1 MTAERL
7 ATGDLTSRALRPSL
21 WLLALTSV
29 HHAYGAL
36 AFDTPWRW
44 HVVPIALIAAGLLV
58 AAASFARRA
67 ERRAARI
74 AKAIVAGGGVLRA
87 GRGLGGLV
95 GRGNHAVKNALY
107 FGGAPAQLMATLFPP
122 PTYEWPHDLF
132 FEASGIAQGLL
143 GALVLWRWY
152 GLVRA
157 GTWGNRP
164 AAAPRG

>member
-44 HVVPIALIAAGLLV
+44 HVVPVALIAAGLLV

-67 ERRAARI
+67 ERRAAKI
-74 AKAIVAGGGVLRA
+74 ALAHIAVAEFLLPGPGSGVFE
-87 GRGLGGLV
+87 GLY
-95 GRGNHAVKNALY
+95 NHAVKNALY